1 MFEQALRLKL
11 RFPSPQGALTTE
23 DLWDLPL
30 TSTRP
35 NTANL
40 NNIAK
45 AVSRLLKAESEE
57 DFVNPRSGVN
67 ETLQLSLDIVKH
79 IIAVRQAENEA
90 TRLRAERTEKKA
102 KLLELIARKQ
112 DQALEGKPLEELQQM
127 VASL

>member
-11 RFPSPQGALTTE
+11 RFPSPQGNLTVE

-30 TSTRP
+30 TSTRQ

-57 DFVNPRSGVN
+57 DFVNPRSGAN